1 MNSKTSPDLT
11 CKIVFCACLRYAD
24 CGSGSSPRR
33 QVYCH
38 CLIKVCKHVVCMW
51 TWLATHAI
59 AAANQRSC
67 CCSCNH
73 CDSRRGN
80 NFIDSYRLCVTVC
93 WHSRPASRL
102 RGGTASSAGATTKP
116 RRRIVFHQ
124 RRPPPTDDSSH
135 LFCLPPTSPDS
146 IPSPTGFDNLGPDT
160 TEDIPDSGM
169 RLLCPPYTGE
179 GTIWIGFVRDET
191 DAAVYGAHP
200 ICLWQK

>member
-1 MNSKTSPDLT
+1 
-11 CKIVFCACLRYAD
+11 
-24 CGSGSSPRR
+24 
-33 QVYCH
+33 
-38 CLIKVCKHVVCMW
+38 MW

-80 NFIDSYRLCVTVC
+80 SSIDPYRLCVTVC

-179 GTIWIGFVRDET
+179 GQYGSVSFVMKLMLQSTEHIRYACGRNDNLVTWCTGRPLAIIYHAE
-191 DAAVYGAHP
+191 ASN
-200 ICLWQK
+200 